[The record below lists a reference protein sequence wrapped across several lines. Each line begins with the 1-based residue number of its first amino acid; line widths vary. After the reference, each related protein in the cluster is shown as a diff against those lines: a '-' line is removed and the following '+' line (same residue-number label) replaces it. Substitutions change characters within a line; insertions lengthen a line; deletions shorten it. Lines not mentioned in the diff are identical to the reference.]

1 MVLGLSKYLPFGASN
16 LHSHPFGGSPHLLK
30 KSWPVVPAC
39 PGLWLPDVNPNK
51 LSLHFPHLE
60 VSEQCFYCCC
70 CVIVYC
76 TYNVINKYEKFLPI
90 TY

>member
-1 MVLGLSKYLPFGASN
+1 MHLPFGASN

-60 VSEQCFYCCC
+60 VSEQFF
-70 CVIVYC
+70 VVVDVLWSMVNI
-76 TYNVINKYEKFLPI
+76 TNVINKYKKFLPI